1 MKESESYKEIVKKIK
16 NAETEYQVLTKKL
29 DDMEAE
35 TSVLKSKI
43 TACEEEEKA
52 IYDSYFLGNASDKN
66 LADIRKK
73 VQAAKES
80 LSSHSKMLESLNRCI
95 GKKEKEIAA
104 LHKQSNVLR
113 HQTWQSLFEQK
124 TAEIPENVKAL
135 VKELITIGLNC
146 SMGRDFILPKIFPL
160 PTNSEIQGI
169 YKQLSGGLNI
179 E

>member
-16 NAETEYQVLTKKL
+16 NAEMEYRVLTKKL

-52 IYDSYFLGNASDKN
+52 IYDSYFLGNASDKD

-73 VQAAKES
+73 VQAAKDA
-80 LSSHSKMLESLNRCI
+80 LSTHSKMIESLNRCI
-95 GKKEKEIAA
+95 AGKEKEIAG
-104 LHKQSNVLR
+104 LNKQRDSLR
-113 HQTWQSLFEQK
+113 HQVWESLFRQK
-124 TAEIPENVKAL
+124 AAAIPETVREL
-135 VKELITIGLNC
+135 VKELVTVGLNC
-146 SMGRDFILPKIFPL
+146 SMGRDFILPKIFPI
-160 PTNSEIQGI
+160 PSNSEIQGI
-169 YKQLSGGLNI
+169 YKRLSGELNI